1 MASPAS
7 RMLRLIALLQ
17 TRRVWPGAELAER
30 LGVDRRSL
38 RRDVER
44 LRGLGYPVRASSGVG
59 GGYQLAAGAQMLPLL
74 FEEEE
79 AVAVAVALRAAAA
92 SMSGLE
98 DTALRVLAKLDP
110 LLPARVRQRAG
121 ALHAVT
127 VSLGHDAAVP
137 DSRLLIGIAGAC
149 RDRRLLGFAYRDHQG
164 RASRRWIEPLRL
176 INYGRRWYLL
186 GWDRDRADW
195 RTFRV
200 DRIDAPLALGQVAP
214 ARLPPRDPAQMV
226 REAISFASFPVQL
239 RVRLRGDPA
248 ELAAR
253 IPPWCGVLEAGEDG
267 DCRLSMGAES
277 PAWLAAEL
285 LTLGV
290 PFELI
295 DGQALRPALLA
306 ALRAAAA
313 CVGDD
318 TQ

>member
-74 FEEEE
+74 FEEDE

-127 VSLGHDAAVP
+127 VSLGHDLPVP
-137 DSRLLIGIAGAC
+137 DTRLLIGIAGAC
-149 RDRRLLGFAYRDHQG
+149 RDRRLLGFGYRDHQG
-164 RASRRWIEPLRL
+164 QASQRCIEPLRL

-200 DRIDAPLALGQVAP
+200 DRIDAPLHLGETVA
-214 ARLPPRDPAQMV
+214 ARLPPRDPATMV
-226 REAISFASFPVQL
+226 REAISFAPFPVQL

-253 IPPWCGVLEAGEDG
+253 IPPWCGVLEVGEDG
-267 DCRLSMGAES
+267 DCRLAMGAES

-306 ALRAAAA
+306 ALRDAAV
-313 CVGDD
+313 CVGEQ
-318 TQ
+318 TP